1 MLYATTVFLA
11 NLILAIA
18 SIIPAVLRDN
28 RGEVIPQFVVDSLA
42 EMLLEPF
49 AEKVKTPEG
58 IAELTQ
64 WAERY
69 KAGKAAEADK
79 KRAQNEKPRK

>member
-1 MLYATTVFLA
+1 MLYTVITFLT
-11 NLILAIA
+11 NLILAIV
-18 SIIPAVLRDN
+18 SIIPIVLHDN

-69 KAGKAAEADK
+69 KAGKAAGADK
-79 KRAQNEKPRK
+79 KRVQNEKPRK